1 MLHGDELL
9 QLLQAV
15 DILDLIDKLHT
26 GRERERK
33 KSSATPV
40 APKNTSGGVTGSIRE
55 MQDKWQLRLGHP
67 WLRVSLKSNLRD

>member
-26 GRERERK
+26 GRERERGREAVPPLWLLK
-33 KSSATPV
+33 TPL
-40 APKNTSGGVTGSIRE
+40 E
-55 MQDKWQLRLGHP
+55 
-67 WLRVSLKSNLRD
+67 VSLEASERCRTNGSFALVTPG